1 VRAKI
6 VNFLKTKSG
15 MSKDK
20 VDQNDE
26 LLKNLAETI
35 VQSLIQSDLLADPS
49 SAAKAPLQDILT
61 KYSTV
66 LKS

>member
-1 VRAKI
+1 MRAKI

-20 VDQNDE
+20 VEQNYE

-49 SAAKAPLQDILT
+49 AAAKAPLQDILT

>member
-1 VRAKI
+1 
-6 VNFLKTKSG
+6 